1 MVVSCTKHQ
10 RGPKA
15 TREYPKHTPQ
25 DASPLV
31 FSRLMTCRSRPH
43 EDAHLPR
50 LARLKGVMVVWCT
63 KHQRGPKATRE
74 YPTHATRCISTR
86 VFSPDDPLA
95 TCRSRPHEDA
105 HLPRL
110 ARLKGVMVV
119 WCTKHQ
125 RGPKATREYPTHTPQ
140 DASPLVFSRLM
151 THLPRADLDRPHE
164 DAHLPRLARLKGVMV
179 VWCTKH
185 QRGPKAT
192 REYPTHTPQDASPL
206 VFSRLMTHLPRA
218 DLDPM
223 KTPTCHVC
231 HV

>member
-1 MVVSCTKHQ
+1 
-10 RGPKA
+10 
-15 TREYPKHTPQ
+15 
-25 DASPLV
+25 
-31 FSRLMTCRSRPH
+31 
-43 EDAHLPR
+43 
-50 LARLKGVMVVWCT
+50 
-63 KHQRGPKATRE
+63 
-74 YPTHATRCISTR
+74 
-86 VFSPDDPLA
+86 
-95 TCRSRPHEDA
+95 
-105 HLPRL
+105 
-110 ARLKGVMVV
+110 MVV

-206 VFSRLMTHLPRA
+206 VFSRLMTNLPRA
-218 DLDPM
+218 DLDRPHEDAHLPRLARLKGVM
-223 KTPTCHVC
+223 VVWCTKHQRGPKATREYPTHTPQDASPLVFSRLMTNLPRADLDRPHEDAHLPRLPRLKGVM
-231 HV
+231 VK